1 LSAKRLVG
9 SGHDLYVWRQR
20 SNIRSARPP
29 PYCAP
34 DDFTSLDR
42 RLIFNAMLQLWNGG
56 KPVDL
61 VHLEHQLRTDGQW
74 AGVGEPGLAQLVQGG
89 AVWERTADYARLV
102 RDASERRRAV
112 KHMETVAA
120 RLREFTEQTD
130 ECMAAAIEGLL
141 AMQARGR
148 SCPHQGT
155 KRLAAI
161 LVVVAS
167 NIFKSWSLDRNLP
180 KDSTP
185 FIPSFRFWCHLGR
198 GTGAFFFIST
208 AHVGSIAPLGR
219 N

>member
-1 LSAKRLVG
+1 
-9 SGHDLYVWRQR
+9 
-20 SNIRSARPP
+20 
-29 PYCAP
+29 
-34 DDFTSLDR
+34 
-42 RLIFNAMLQLWNGG
+42 
-56 KPVDL
+56 

-89 AVWERTADYARLV
+89 AVWEQTADYARLV

-161 LVVVAS
+161 LVIVAS
-167 NIFKSWSLDRNLP
+167 NAEGLHPVYTLFSFLVSLRKRYGGLLFHFYSP
-180 KDSTP
+180 
-185 FIPSFRFWCHLGR
+185 CG
-198 GTGAFFFIST
+198 
-208 AHVGSIAPLGR
+208 
-219 N
+219 